1 MTEFWNGLLT
11 HQMTVRTLSLGI
23 GIESSWHAVTEQ
35 VLKLSLIENGD
46 GTLGEGVA
54 LACTISLAYERNK
67 GNSSKD
73 SRIE

>member
-1 MTEFWNGLLT
+1 MNLTQLSVSGNWPLMTEFWNGLLT
-11 HQMTVRTLSLGI
+11 HQMMVRTSSLEI

-54 LACTISLAYERNK
+54 LACTMSLA
-67 GNSSKD
+67 
-73 SRIE
+73 